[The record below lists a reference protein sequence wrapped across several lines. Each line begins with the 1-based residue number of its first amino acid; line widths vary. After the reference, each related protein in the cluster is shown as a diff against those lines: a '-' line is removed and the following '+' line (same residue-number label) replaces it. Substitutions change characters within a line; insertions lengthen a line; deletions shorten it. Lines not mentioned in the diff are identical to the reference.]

1 MNKRSTFSA
10 AAYLTAGQV
19 AGQGLSFARNM
30 LLARYLTKAD
40 FGLAAAFALTIG
52 LMELT
57 GRLALGTQVVQA
69 KDGNT
74 EEFQRNSHAFQLAA
88 GLSSAALVWTS
99 SGLMANLL
107 NVPGQSWAFALL
119 ALVPLLMGLEHLD
132 THRYKREMRFGPGVL
147 CELIPQVI
155 VTLAIW
161 PLLLWLK
168 DYRVIL
174 WTMIGKAALQLVLTH
189 ALAERKYG
197 IAFDRAIAIRIVAF
211 SIPMLINGLF
221 LFASQ
226 QTDQLIIGSQYS
238 VAELARYAV
247 PASILMVPWI
257 LFARVVGPLMI
268 SLLAGVQ
275 EKRELFVAKFQS
287 CLEIS
292 SVATVLATLPLIVSG
307 EQLAVLLF
315 GRKYAGCGALM
326 ALLAI
331 ASAFRYLRTAP
342 TAAAM
347 ALGDTRNLMWS
358 NIFRAISL
366 PLALGAAIAGLR
378 IEWIA
383 GAAIA
388 GELAAL
394 STSFILVGSR
404 HALPVRLFA
413 RALVFTFGSV
423 AAFIALFVLGA
434 GHLSMFAG
442 LGGSAVLT
450 TVALGIALW
459 YFPDLRNYL
468 ISRWQSH
475 RKSRLSNPVVTP

>member
-1 MNKRSTFSA
+1 MKKHSTFNA

-19 AGQGLSFARNM
+19 VGQGLSFARNL

-40 FGLAAAFALTIG
+40 FGLAATFALTIG

-57 GRLALGTQVVQA
+57 GRLALGIQVVQA

-74 EEFQRNSHAFQLAA
+74 EEFQRNTHAFQLAA
-88 GLSSAALVWTS
+88 GVTSAALVWLS
-99 SGLMANLL
+99 SGLMAGLL
-107 NVPGQSWAFALL
+107 NVPGESWAFALL
-119 ALVPLLMGLEHLD
+119 AFVPLLMGMEHLD
-132 THRYKREMRFGPGVL
+132 TYRYKREMRFGPGVL

-155 VTLAIW
+155 VTVAIW

-168 DYRVIL
+168 DFRVIL
-174 WTMIGKAALQLVLTH
+174 WAMIGKAALNLVLTH
-189 ALAERKYG
+189 VLAERKYG
-197 IAFDRAIAIRIVAF
+197 IAFDRIIATRIIAF
-211 SIPMLINGLF
+211 STPMLINGLF
-221 LFASQ
+221 LFVSQ
-226 QTDQLIIGSQYS
+226 QADRLIIGSQYS

-275 EKRELFVAKFQS
+275 EKRELFGTKFQL

-315 GRKYAGCGALM
+315 GQKYAGCGALM
-326 ALLAI
+326 ALLAV

-358 NIFRAISL
+358 NIFRSISL

-383 GAAIA
+383 GAAIV

-394 STSFILVGSR
+394 IASFILVGSH
-404 HALPVRLFA
+404 HALPVRLFS
-413 RALVFTFGSV
+413 RSLIFTSSSV
-423 AAFIALFVLGA
+423 AMFIALFVLGA
-434 GHLSMFAG
+434 GHLSIVAG
-442 LGGSAVLT
+442 LGASAVLT

-459 YFPDLRNYL
+459 YFPKLRNYL
-468 ISRWQSH
+468 KTRWQLH
-475 RKSRLSNPVVTP
+475 RKSRLLNPVAAP

>member
-1 MNKRSTFSA
+1 MIKHSTFNA

-19 AGQGLSFARNM
+19 AGQGLSFARNL

-40 FGLAAAFALTIG
+40 FGLAAAFAITIG
-52 LMELT
+52 LLELT
-57 GRLALGTQVVQA
+57 GRMALGIQVVQA
-69 KDGNT
+69 KDGN
-74 EEFQRNSHAFQLAA
+74 EEAFQRNTHAFQLAA
-88 GLSSAALVWTS
+88 GVCSAALVWLS
-99 SGLMANLL
+99 SGLMASLL
-107 NVPGQSWAFALL
+107 NVPGESWAFALL
-119 ALVPLLMGLEHLD
+119 AFVPLLMGLEHLD
-132 THRYKREMRFGPGVL
+132 TYRYKREMRFGPGVL

-155 VTLAIW
+155 VTVAIW

-174 WTMIGKAALQLVLTH
+174 WVMIGKAALNLVLTH

-197 IAFDRAIAIRIVAF
+197 IALDRAITIRIVAF

-226 QTDQLIIGSQYS
+226 QADQLIVGSQYS
-238 VAELARYAV
+238 VAELAMYAV
-247 PASILMVPWI
+247 PASILMVPWT

-275 EKRELFVAKFQS
+275 DRRELFGAKFQL

-292 SVATVLATLPLIVSG
+292 SVTTVLATLPLIVSG

-315 GRKYAGCGALM
+315 GQKYTGCGALM
-326 ALLAI
+326 ALLAV
-331 ASAFRYLRTAP
+331 ASALRFLRTAP
-342 TAAAM
+342 AAAAL

-358 NIFRAISL
+358 NILRSISL
-366 PLALGAAIAGLR
+366 PLALGAAVAGLR

-383 GAAIA
+383 GAAIV

-413 RALVFTFGSV
+413 RSLVFTFGSV
-423 AAFIALFVLGA
+423 VAFMTLFMMGA
-434 GHLSMFAG
+434 GHLSIVAG

-450 TVALGIALW
+450 TVAVGIALW
-459 YFPDLRNYL
+459 HFPNLRNYL

-475 RKSRLSNPVVTP
+475 RKSRLSNPFVAP

>member
-1 MNKRSTFSA
+1 MKKPTIFGA

-19 AGQGLSFARNM
+19 AAQGLSFGRNL

-40 FGLAAAFALTIG
+40 FGLAAAFALTIA

-74 EEFQRNSHAFQLAA
+74 ETFQRNTHAFQLAA
-88 GLSSAALVWTS
+88 GVFSAVLVWLSS
-99 SGLMANLL
+99 GFMANML
-107 NVPGQSWAFALL
+107 NVPGESWAFALL
-119 ALVPLLMGLEHLD
+119 ALIPLLMGMEHLD
-132 THRYKREMRFGPGVL
+132 TARYKREMRFGPGVL

-161 PLLLWLK
+161 PLILWLE

-174 WTMIGKAALQLVLTH
+174 WVMIGRAVLQLLLTH
-189 ALAERKYG
+189 ALAERKYRLS
-197 IAFDRAIAIRIVAF
+197 FDRIIATRIVAF
-211 SIPMLINGLF
+211 STPMLINGLF
-221 LFASQ
+221 LFLSQ
-226 QTDQLIIGSQYS
+226 QADQLIVGSRYS

-247 PASILMVPWI
+247 PASILMVPWS

-275 EKRELFVAKFQS
+275 DRRELFGSKFQL

-292 SVATVLATLPLIVSG
+292 AVATVLATLPLIVSG

-315 GRKYAGCGALM
+315 GQKYAGCGALM
-326 ALLAI
+326 ALLAV

-358 NIFRAISL
+358 NILRSISL
-366 PLALGAAIAGLR
+366 PLALGAAVAGLR

-383 GAAIA
+383 GAAVL
-388 GELAAL
+388 GEFVAL
-394 STSFILVGSR
+394 VTSFILVGSR
-404 HALPVRLFA
+404 HALPVMLFA
-413 RALVFTFGSV
+413 RSLIFASASV
-423 AAFIALFVLGA
+423 AAFIALFVMGS
-434 GHLSMFAG
+434 GQLSIVAG

-450 TVALGIALW
+450 TVTVGIGLW
-459 YFPDLRNYL
+459 YFPELRSYL
-468 ISRWQSH
+468 KSLWQRR
-475 RKSRLSNPVVTP
+475 RKSRFLSPA